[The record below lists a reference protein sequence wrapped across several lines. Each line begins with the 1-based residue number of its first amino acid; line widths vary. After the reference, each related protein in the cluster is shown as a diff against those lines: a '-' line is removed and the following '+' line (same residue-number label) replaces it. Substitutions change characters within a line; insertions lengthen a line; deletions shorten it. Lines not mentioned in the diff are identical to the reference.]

1 MEITREKS
9 GDLLVLRLQ
18 GRLDANW
25 SGHVQNALAGA
36 VRDGEH
42 RVHLDMSAVAYVS
55 SAGLRVLLASY
66 KQLKGINGFLG
77 ITRPSAEVRSVL
89 ELAGLDLLIAVES
102 AALPPGAQAGEPFT
116 SAGAAW
122 ETYQLPPLGG
132 AFRLAACGDPDALR
146 RGTAGADSP
155 RQVFGAGRIA
165 LGVGAL
171 GASVAD
177 CAPRFGELL
186 AVDGLAAFQPS
197 DGSSRPDFVV
207 SEGALRPEGRLVCGL
222 TGEGRFPLLARF
234 EANRDKRMIPLAE
247 VARTALSL
255 AGTPVAVFVAL
266 TETAGLVGAALRQS
280 PAPAAT
286 PGARFA
292 FPEIRDWLSFTSER
306 AHRDST
312 SLLVG
317 VVARP
322 ETSFAP
328 LLRPLGSPDLQAH
341 IHAAAFPYRPLRKG
355 PIDLHQSV
363 RDLFESQGLQAVL
376 HLLADR
382 REFNGA
388 GDSEFHRGAV
398 WVAPVLSA

>member
-9 GDLLVLRLQ
+9 GDLLVLRLK

-42 RVHLDMSAVAYVS
+42 RVHLEMSGVAYVS
-55 SAGLRVLLASY
+55 SAGLRVLLAFY

-77 ITRPSAEVRSVL
+77 VTRPSPEVLSVL
-89 ELAGLDLLIAVES
+89 ELAGLEMLIAAEA
-102 AALPPGAQAGEPFT
+102 AALPPGAQAGEPLVSP
-116 SAGAAW
+116 SATW

-132 AFRLAACGDPDALR
+132 AFRVVAHGDPAALR
-146 RGTAGADSP
+146 QGAAGAEAP
-155 RQVFGAGRIA
+155 HLAFGAGRIA

-171 GASVAD
+171 GATHAD
-177 CAPRFGELL
+177 CVPRFGEFL
-186 AVDGLAAFQPS
+186 AVEGVAAFQPS

-207 SEGALRPEGRLVCGL
+207 SEGALRPEGHLLCGL
-222 TGEGRFPLLARF
+222 LGEGTFPLLARF
-234 EANRDKRMIPLAE
+234 EANRETRTIPLAE
-247 VARTALSL
+247 LARTVLSL

-266 TETAGLVGAALRQS
+266 TETSGLVGASLRQS
-280 PAPAAT
+280 PAPAGSAA
-286 PGARFA
+286 ARFG
-292 FPEIRDWLSFTSER
+292 FPQIRDWLSFTTER
-306 AHRDST
+306 AYRDST

-322 ETSFAP
+322 DTSFAP
-328 LLRPLGSPDLQAH
+328 LLRPLGGPDLHAH
-341 IHAAAFPYRPLRKG
+341 VHAAAFPYRPLRKG
-355 PIDLHQSV
+355 PVELHSTV
-363 RDLFESQGLQAVL
+363 RDLFEGQGLQAVL
-376 HLLADR
+376 HLLADQ

-398 WVAPVLSA
+398 WVAPVMSA